1 MALEN
6 LLFNSSGL
14 ALNPFFNTTN
24 ITNCSGPPYTGATLT
39 AAVSE
44 MLSSARSHTRS
55 ISMELICISRNIQ
68 SFSIFQ
74 KLVQKNTNLNK
85 KVMIQ
90 LVEANSSMI
99 RCTTY
104 QELIW
109 QDSNVKASFPIDL
122 IVFDKTFSP
131 TLSSTN

>member
-44 MLSSARSHTRS
+44 MLSSAQSHARS

-68 SFSIFQ
+68 SYSIFQ
-74 KLVQKNTNLNK
+74 KLVQKNTNLKKK
-85 KVMIQ
+85 KVIIQ
-90 LVEANSSMI
+90 LVKANSSAI
-99 RCTTY
+99 KCTTY

-109 QDSNVKASFPIDL
+109 QDSNVKASFP
-122 IVFDKTFSP
+122 VFDKAFSSS
-131 TLSSTN
+131 LSSTN